1 MSAKDSFTYY
11 KLFSSM
17 NLFVTLG
24 LFFKYA
30 RHQPRLALVNQTFI
44 TAMPD
49 LLHFFIIF
57 SVVIMFFVMAAR
69 IIFGAD
75 WSEFNTFSAALL
87 TFFSITINGAGI
99 ADMSPTGD
107 SVHNVTESAIIFWL
121 VFKVLIFMIVLNML
135 LGILVGAYDAA
146 AEEAGDAPSLFDS
159 IQDEYERR
167 ARVAKRQKAAS
178 AYAKTL
184 DADGDGI
191 ADDAA
196 EEADDDIDDSTLG
209 ALREINIEYRL
220 TVGNEKAK
228 EGISQMQLK
237 ELLVLKEVPGPQIDF
252 LFATYINIVEEDEG
266 EEEDDDDE
274 DYDAF
279 EEAEKM
285 EEAKKKAEGSFRGGG
300 GVLGS
305 VLDADGDGILD
316 SEERAIEATEKIKEL
331 IEKEKLAEK
340 RDGAETRMAE
350 LQQGIQSDLLEMRKM
365 LQMGSETIDP

>member
-1 MSAKDSFTYY
+1 MMSAKDSFTYY

-121 VFKVLIFMIVLNML
+121 VFKVLIFM
-135 LGILVGAYDAA
+135 
-146 AEEAGDAPSLFDS
+146 
-159 IQDEYERR
+159 
-167 ARVAKRQKAAS
+167 
-178 AYAKTL
+178 
-184 DADGDGI
+184 
-191 ADDAA
+191 
-196 EEADDDIDDSTLG
+196 
-209 ALREINIEYRL
+209 
-220 TVGNEKAK
+220 
-228 EGISQMQLK
+228 
-237 ELLVLKEVPGPQIDF
+237 
-252 LFATYINIVEEDEG
+252 
-266 EEEDDDDE
+266 
-274 DYDAF
+274 
-279 EEAEKM
+279 
-285 EEAKKKAEGSFRGGG
+285 
-300 GVLGS
+300 
-305 VLDADGDGILD
+305 
-316 SEERAIEATEKIKEL
+316 
-331 IEKEKLAEK
+331 
-340 RDGAETRMAE
+340 
-350 LQQGIQSDLLEMRKM
+350 
-365 LQMGSETIDP
+365 

>member
-1 MSAKDSFTYY
+1 
-11 KLFSSM
+11 
-17 NLFVTLG
+17 
-24 LFFKYA
+24 
-30 RHQPRLALVNQTFI
+30 
-44 TAMPD
+44 
-49 LLHFFIIF
+49 
-57 SVVIMFFVMAAR
+57 
-69 IIFGAD
+69 
-75 WSEFNTFSAALL
+75 
-87 TFFSITINGAGI
+87 
-99 ADMSPTGD
+99 
-107 SVHNVTESAIIFWL
+107 
-121 VFKVLIFMIVLNML
+121 ML

-340 RDGAETRMAE
+340 RDRAETRMAE